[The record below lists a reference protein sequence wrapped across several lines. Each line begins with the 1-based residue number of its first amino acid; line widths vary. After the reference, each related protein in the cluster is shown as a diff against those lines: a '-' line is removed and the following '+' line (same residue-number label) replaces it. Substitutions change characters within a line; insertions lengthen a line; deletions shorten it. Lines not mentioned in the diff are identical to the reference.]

1 VTEQRSKAFN
11 IIFSYLVIIHLV
23 LLISIKFDIAILKPF
38 PVIEILSVVV
48 IYFLVKNDFIAN
60 AKRNKQTI
68 LFHTISISIAYYL
81 TTVFCYFQYGNS
93 YSILNYTYGIHYC
106 ILPML
111 LFYLVQFLPVD
122 EVLLLLKRILFL
134 NFFMC
139 FIGILFFLFQP
150 DFYTDYLKKLFD
162 DLNLTEIWQLYGRLQ
177 SYLGSTSV
185 GNVAIVSFVLTYFLI
200 KNGYVKFIYFFI
212 FGITVIFT
220 QQRGSILLLLL
231 AILIILINF
240 LLNSSAIKKI
250 IFFVILSISLI
261 LMEKLFSSHMTD
273 EVAEIFN
280 FTADK
285 IANETNPSEMLSER
299 TIGYVKAGQIINMFP
314 LGVGLGASLSASEQ
328 ATNSGLGQVVDANF
342 ARILA
347 DTGII
352 GLFLFL
358 AILALALYKSIKSRS
373 LLFFTITI
381 LFYSFQALGTNV
393 FDSFICIHLF
403 WIFLGILNNKNNNII
418 WKQSYLQ
425 EG

>member
-1 VTEQRSKAFN
+1 MTEKRSTTFKFL
-11 IIFSYLVIIHLV
+11 ISYLAIIHLI
-23 LLISIKFDIAILKPF
+23 LLISIRFDFAILKPF
-38 PVIEILSVVV
+38 PVIEILSVGV
-48 IYFLVKNDFIAN
+48 IFFLINNNFIAN
-60 AKRNKQTI
+60 AMRNKQTV
-68 LFHTISISIAYYL
+68 LFHTISISIIYYL
-81 TTVFCYFQYGNS
+81 FTILCYFQYGNS
-93 YSILNYTYGIHYC
+93 YSIVNYLYGIHHC
-106 ILPML
+106 ILPIL
-111 LFYLVQFLPVD
+111 LFYLVQLLHVN

-139 FIGILFFLFQP
+139 FIGILFFLLQP
-150 DFYTDYLKKLFD
+150 DFYTDYLKKLFN
-162 DLNLTEIWQLYGRLQ
+162 DLNLTELWQLYGRLQ

-185 GNVAIVSFVLTYFLI
+185 GNVATVSFVLTYFLI
-200 KNGYVKFIYFFI
+200 KRSSIKFLYFFT

-220 QQRGSILLLLL
+220 QQRGPILLLLL
-231 AILIILINF
+231 AVFIILINF
-240 LLNSSAIKKI
+240 LLNSSAIKKL
-250 IFFVILSISLI
+250 IFFAILSISIIVIVKLYSSLI
-261 LMEKLFSSHMTD
+261 TD

-280 FTADK
+280 YTVDK
-285 IANETNPSEMLSER
+285 IANESNPGEVLSER
-299 TIGYVKAGQIINMFP
+299 AIGYVKAVQIIKMFP

-328 ATNSGLGQVVDANF
+328 ASNSGLGQIVDANF

-352 GLFLFL
+352 GLLLFIV
-358 AILALALYKSIKSRS
+358 ILVLALYKSIKSRR

-381 LFYSFQALGTNV
+381 LLYSFQALGTNV